1 MTPIPNIEERK
12 KEWDD
17 IEELVIG
24 YQSQFKEDCSAKQ
37 KQYANNC
44 GNQLVMKFSPFF
56 EKYINLFKYSF
67 IDWNNKEIKEFI
79 ALFIDDYELKKALF
93 RKKINAQNQKEIFY
107 RMNFI
112 IQIYGSIEQEELV
125 ADLKMC
131 LLILAKR
138 YKNVGKNFCVY
149 VYNTFRHEMARH
161 IKRHI
166 KNPLNIWYKNWY
178 YQEVTPNVEF
188 FSPAFEYKDNYY
200 EDMVG
205 LPDISWVNG
214 LTCSD
219 TFKDLSVFQRK
230 ILIKYYLEDW
240 NDRQIAEHLGAHVN
254 TINQKRREAIKTIC
268 NEVGIPKSELKRNRK
283 SGKRVSL
290 PT

>member
-1 MTPIPNIEERK
+1 M
-12 KEWDD
+12 
-17 IEELVIG
+17 
-24 YQSQFKEDCSAKQ
+24 
-37 KQYANNC
+37 
-44 GNQLVMKFSPFF
+44 
-56 EKYINLFKYSF
+56 SF
-67 IDWNNKEIKEFI
+67 G
-79 ALFIDDYELKKALF
+79 ALFVVWLLPIGEFVYDDYKRNDPESLSPTHQTS
-93 RKKINAQNQKEIFY
+93 KI
-107 RMNFI
+107 
-112 IQIYGSIEQEELV
+112 G
-125 ADLKMC
+125 
-131 LLILAKR
+131 
-138 YKNVGKNFCVY
+138 
-149 VYNTFRHEMARH
+149 
-161 IKRHI
+161 
-166 KNPLNIWYKNWY
+166 
-178 YQEVTPNVEF
+178 
-188 FSPAFEYKDNYY
+188 DNYY